1 MSLRYLPTLNA
12 LLNLTC
18 AFLLMAGMR
27 RIYVKDVEAH
37 KRLMVSAFA
46 VSTLFLI
53 SYLVYHFNVGSVG
66 FTGTGWIRPVYFII
80 LITHSALAVLVPHP
94 LQGVAGGFRAAPP
107 HRPLDLPHL
116 ALCFV
121 HGRRGLLDTLRLLPG
136 GMREFLRALRRGC
149 ALMCP
154 RCPEPL
160 FTGPFRMHERCP
172 GCGYLFEREQGYFVG
187 AIYINYAITIIICLG
202 GYLLT

>member
-53 SYLVYHFNVGSVG
+53 SYLVYHYNVGSVG

-80 LITHSALAVLVPHP
+80 LITHSALAVLVPPMAVITLYRAWRGDFERHRRIARWTYP
-94 LQGVAGGFRAAPP
+94 IWLYVSFTGVAVYLILYVFY
-107 HRPLDLPHL
+107 
-116 ALCFV
+116 
-121 HGRRGLLDTLRLLPG
+121 PG
-136 GMREFLRALRRGC
+136 A
-149 ALMCP
+149 
-154 RCPEPL
+154 
-160 FTGPFRMHERCP
+160 
-172 GCGYLFEREQGYFVG
+172 
-187 AIYINYAITIIICLG
+187 
-202 GYLLT
+202 

>member
-80 LITHSALAVLVPHP
+80 LITHSALAVLVPPMAVITLYRAWRGDFERHRRIARWTYP
-94 LQGVAGGFRAAPP
+94 IWLYVSFTGVAVYLILYVFYPRA
-107 HRPLDLPHL
+107 
-116 ALCFV
+116 
-121 HGRRGLLDTLRLLPG
+121 
-136 GMREFLRALRRGC
+136 
-149 ALMCP
+149 
-154 RCPEPL
+154 
-160 FTGPFRMHERCP
+160 
-172 GCGYLFEREQGYFVG
+172 
-187 AIYINYAITIIICLG
+187 
-202 GYLLT
+202 